1 MGLAAAGMLAILA
14 GPETMAQEFDEGPV
28 VVGAQRQQFRDF
40 EIDRFDSSL
49 EFYSRYQNDKIE
61 QNGATTRT
69 DSELLFRETVGIST
83 RAFIGHRNLI
93 DLTADASLGFED
105 NFIDSDTQGLRD
117 EHESELF
124 SQFDINALILGKG
137 PAPLTVFARRHESLL
152 ERAFAG
158 SIDSETSEFGAS
170 VQLFAETVPT
180 TLRYSH
186 RIENLSDQLGIVD
199 DDRVEDTITA
209 LSIWAPAPGHRV
221 TLDYDLDFVDEKRSN
236 SQTNFTRHNGI
247 LTHEWDFGEKD
258 EHDLR
263 SSLLVREQ
271 TGDFEESTLRL
282 NEALTLNHSDT
293 LRTRYNLTLEDR
305 EVSGQVQRLAQG
317 RATIRHELFDSLVT
331 TASIGASRV
340 DLPNDNFTRDE
351 YDGAF
356 GLEYTKRVPFGRLDA
371 SAALAGLRVDESER
385 GSIIRIFDAPRV
397 LNSGVPALL
406 IGNTILEDSIVISDL
421 SGSIFYVDGLDY
433 SSTAF
438 TDRVELLRI
447 ITGSI
452 FENQTVLVDYSLGPD
467 EAATIETYTSSFA
480 ARYTIDEGALTGFS
494 PYAEYSDT
502 SQTIDPVGSRL
513 PIESTMLRYGVDYRL
528 GQLTFNVEQE
538 DRDSTVSPF
547 DALRASARFDQRLGL
562 NSYVTVNF
570 SHENFD
576 FRDDRGEIKLNRAF
590 AEGVQQV
597 ASGLDLRLRLLYR
610 LEEDTVAGDTE
621 GFEQALELNW
631 RKRQTTMFLSVRNSI
646 LESDDAQTESQT
658 ITFGLTRQF

>member
-1 MGLAAAGMLAILA
+1 
-14 GPETMAQEFDEGPV
+14 MAQGIDEGPV
-28 VVGAQRQQFRDF
+28 IVGAQRQQFRDL
-40 EIDRFDSSL
+40 EVDRFESSL
-49 EFYSRYQNDKIE
+49 EFYSRYQNDKIK
-61 QNGATTRT
+61 QNGTTTRT

-83 RAFIGHRNLI
+83 RLFIGHRNLI
-93 DLTADASLGFED
+93 DLTADASLGFEE
-105 NFIDSDTQGLRD
+105 NIIDSDTQGIHD
-117 EHESELF
+117 ETESELF

-137 PAPLTVFARRHESLL
+137 PAPLTVFARRYESLL
-152 ERAFAG
+152 DRAFAG

-170 VQLFAETVPT
+170 VQLFSETVPT
-180 TLRYSH
+180 TLRYAH

-199 DDRVEDTITA
+199 DDRVEDTISA

-221 TLDYDLDFVDEKRSN
+221 TLDYDLEFVDETRSN

-247 LTHEWDFGEKD
+247 LTHEWGFGSKD

-263 SSLLVREQ
+263 STLLVREQ

-282 NEALTLNHSDT
+282 IETLSLNHSDT
-293 LRTRYNLTLEDR
+293 LRTRYNLTVEDR

-331 TASIGASRV
+331 TASVGASRI
-340 DLPNDNFTRDE
+340 DLPDDNFTRDE
-351 YDGAF
+351 YDGEV

-371 SAALAGLRVDESER
+371 SASLAGLRVDESER

-397 LNSGVPALL
+397 MSSGVPALL

-433 SSTAF
+433 STSAF

-452 FENQTVLVDYSLGPD
+452 FENQTVLVDYSLGPE
-467 EAATIETYTSSFA
+467 EAATIETYTAAFA

-494 PYAEYSDT
+494 PYAEYRDT
-502 SQTIDPVGSRL
+502 SQTIDPIGSRL
-513 PIESTMLRYGVDYRL
+513 PIETTMLRYGADYRV

-538 DRDSTVSPF
+538 ERDSSVSPF
-547 DALRASARFDQRLGL
+547 DALRASVRYDQRLGL
-562 NSYVTVNF
+562 NSYLTMNL

-576 FRDDRGEIKLNRAF
+576 FRNDRGEIKLNRVF
-590 AEGVQQV
+590 AEGVQQLT
-597 ASGLDLRLRLLYR
+597 SGLDLRARLLYR

-621 GFEQALELNW
+621 GFEQAIELNW
-631 RKRQTTMFLSVRNSI
+631 RKRQTTMFLSIRNST
-646 LESDDAQTESQT
+646 LESDNAQTDSQT